1 MGGAYPI
8 SQKRSVGG
16 MTEKLQI
23 YEMNNPI
30 QHYAWGSLTAI
41 AELMGRN
48 EPSEQPQAEIWM
60 GAHPKAPS
68 CIRYGGDWRRLDHLI
83 ERHPQTFLG
92 AATIDRFGYRLPFL
106 LKILAVA
113 QPLSLQAHPTATQ
126 AKKGYA
132 YENEQ
137 NISLNADHR
146 NYKDDRH
153 KPECICALTP
163 FRGLCG
169 FRSIEQMLRLAE
181 PVWPESYQA
190 SVDLLKEQGI
200 KPFFEHLMTLP
211 PDRCADL
218 VARTT
223 KRITMVRHKVTE
235 FVWILRLKERYP
247 GDIGVLAPLLLNL
260 IELKPGQSLFLD
272 AGQLHAYL
280 DGVGVE
286 LMANSDNVL
295 RGGLT
300 PKHVDVSELLNIL
313 NFSPMSVD
321 IQEPQATDGSESR
334 YTSPV
339 DDFRLSVIE
348 VRPSMPHVSH
358 NRPGRPEILLCIN
371 SPNGIQCR
379 SNLREMILR
388 QGRSL
393 FVAANVP
400 GYELHGSGT
409 AIKASVNI

>member
-8 SQKRSVGG
+8 IQERSVGG
-16 MTEKLQI
+16 MTEHLQI
-23 YEMNNPI
+23 YEMDNPI

-41 AELMGRN
+41 AELMGNN

-68 CIRYGGDWRRLDHLI
+68 RIRYGGAWHRLDHLI

-92 AATIDRFGYRLPFL
+92 TNTIDHFGYRLPFL

-113 QPLSLQAHPTATQ
+113 QPLSLQAHPNATQ

-137 NISLNADHR
+137 NISLSADHR

-169 FRSIEQMLRLAE
+169 FRGIEEMLRLAE
-181 PVWPESYQA
+181 SVWPDSYQS

-211 PDRCADL
+211 ADRCADL

-223 KRITMVRHKVTE
+223 KRITMVRHKATE
-235 FVWILRLKERYP
+235 FVWILRLQERYP
-247 GDIGVLAPLLLNL
+247 GDIGVLSPLLLNL

-321 IQEPQATDGSESR
+321 IQEPQATDGSESH
-334 YTSPV
+334 YMSPV

-348 VRPSMPHVSH
+348 VRPSMPHVCH
-358 NRPGRPEILLCIN
+358 DRPGRPEILLCIN

-379 SNLREMILR
+379 SGLEEMILH

-393 FVAANVP
+393 FVAATVP

>member
-1 MGGAYPI
+1 M
-8 SQKRSVGG
+8 GG
-16 MTEKLQI
+16 MTEQLQI
-23 YEMNNPI
+23 YEMDNPI
-30 QHYAWGSLTAI
+30 QNYAWGSLTAI
-41 AELMGRN
+41 AELTGRN

-68 CIRYGGDWRRLDHLI
+68 RIRYGGAWHRLDHLI

-92 AATIDRFGYRLPFL
+92 PATIDRFGYQLPFL

-113 QPLSLQAHPTATQ
+113 QPLSIQAHPNATQ

-137 NISLNADHR
+137 NISLSADHR

-163 FRGLCG
+163 FWGLCG
-169 FRSIEQMLRLAE
+169 FRSIEQTLRLAE
-181 PVWPESYQA
+181 SVWPDSYQ
-190 SVDLLKEQGI
+190 SSIDLLKEQGI
-200 KPFFEHLMTLP
+200 KPFFEHLMALP
-211 PDRCADL
+211 ADRCADL
-218 VARTT
+218 VARVTR
-223 KRITMVRHKVTE
+223 RIAIARHELAE
-235 FVWILRLKERYP
+235 FVWSLRLQERYP
-247 GDIGVLAPLLLNL
+247 GDIGVLSPLLLNL
-260 IELKPGQSLFLD
+260 VELKPGQSLFLD

-300 PKHVDVSELLNIL
+300 PKHVDVSELLDIL

-321 IQEPQATDGSESR
+321 IQEPRETDSTESR

-348 VRPSMPHVSH
+348 VRPSMPHICH
-358 NRPGRPEILLCIN
+358 NRPNRPEILLCLD

-379 SNLREMILR
+379 SNRREMILH

-393 FVAANVP
+393 FIAADVP
-400 GYELHGSGT
+400 GYTLHGTGR
-409 AIKASVNI
+409 AFKATVNI